1 MTALLVSFNVKMQP
15 ASVKANWVNRICQI
29 TLAGLLADLARLL
42 CDGKYQ
48 IISCKYLLGL
58 EFKRIYRLKRSLVC
72 FLILLLNC
80 FKVLNGTGTCQNK
93 ICIIYFLASGNYN
106 I

>member
-42 CDGKYQ
+42 RRQ
-48 IISCKYLLGL
+48 ISNHIMQISSWS
-58 EFKRIYRLKRSLVC
+58 RI
-72 FLILLLNC
+72 
-80 FKVLNGTGTCQNK
+80 
-93 ICIIYFLASGNYN
+93 
-106 I
+106 

>member
-42 CDGKYQ
+42 LRRQ
-48 IISCKYLLGL
+48 ISNHIMQIS
-58 EFKRIYRLKRSLVC
+58 S
-72 FLILLLNC
+72 
-80 FKVLNGTGTCQNK
+80 
-93 ICIIYFLASGNYN
+93 
-106 I
+106 

>member
-29 TLAGLLADLARLL
+29 TLAGLLADLARL
-42 CDGKYQ
+42 
-48 IISCKYLLGL
+48 ISCKYLLGL

-93 ICIIYFLASGNYN
+93 ICIIKFLASGNYN